1 MFIKPGLWF
10 MVLFGP
16 QCNVNSCMAACRCTW
31 RSLLISTA
39 HNLSLAG
46 GVVSYNLDWPPPA
59 SFDKNLSG
67 NPKYY
72 LLFNNGDLQTPS
84 LFFPPPSIRNL
95 IGNAT
100 SLGKRAEF
108 EDSSLRIQ
116 SSEASLP
123 TLPFISHSLLHVK
136 NEDPKEIT
144 WL

>member
-1 MFIKPGLWF
+1 
-10 MVLFGP
+10 
-16 QCNVNSCMAACRCTW
+16 MAACRCTW

-39 HNLSLAG
+39 HNLSLLAG
-46 GVVSYNLDWPPPA
+46 GVVSYIWTGP
-59 SFDKNLSG
+59 
-67 NPKYY
+67 
-72 LLFNNGDLQTPS
+72 LLLPLIKTCQETQNTTCYSTMGTFKPHH

-123 TLPFISHSLLHVK
+123 TLPFISHSLSHVK
-136 NEDPKEIT
+136 NEDPKEIA

>member
-1 MFIKPGLWF
+1 
-10 MVLFGP
+10 
-16 QCNVNSCMAACRCTW
+16 MAACRCTW

-39 HNLSLAG
+39 HNLKLSWWCCFLH
-46 GVVSYNLDWPPPA
+46 LDWPPPA

-100 SLGKRAEF
+100 SLGKRAEL
-108 EDSSLRIQ
+108 EDSSRIQ
-116 SSEASLP
+116 WKEEDCSEPQLE
-123 TLPFISHSLLHVK
+123 K
-136 NEDPKEIT
+136 
-144 WL
+144 WLSGFL